1 MPTELMEFTANK
13 FLLLIAWLAGLV
25 SIAVLLDE
33 GVRHILEPATS
44 KLAGWLGMLNLPV
57 AAGPELSLAGILAV
71 LVMLVGVAITLTV
84 LVAAYQIVTKSLDL

>member
-1 MPTELMEFTANK
+1 MPIHYLDWADDAA
-13 FLLLIAWLAGLV
+13 LAGIYLLAGLV

-33 GVRHILEPATS
+33 GVRHILEPASS
-44 KLAGWLGMLNLPV
+44 KLASWLDVLNLSV
-57 AAGPELSLAGILAV
+57 AAGPELSLTGLLAV